1 MAQLQPFCCRPAAR
15 ISVRRWMRLAIV
27 SGQPGRD
34 KRHTGWRCL
43 PADLGSTN
51 VGVRFLTTNM
61 LLASCIAMRRA
72 VLPAASFDT
81 PIIRPALS
89 VCIRLS
95 PQRMP
100 RVGHLAHRYAK
111 ALRRTKNNIRALF
124 PGAVNSTSA
133 IISAATLTTIF
144 VISVR

>member
-1 MAQLQPFCCRPAAR
+1 MTQFQTFCCRPAAR

-43 PADLGSTN
+43 PAVLGSTN
-51 VGVRFLTTNM
+51 VGVRFLTANM
-61 LLASCIAMRRA
+61 LLASRIAMRRA

-89 VCIRLS
+89 VCIHLS
-95 PQRMP
+95 PQRML
-100 RVGHLAHRYAK
+100 RVGHRAHRHTE
-111 ALRRTKNNIRALF
+111 ALRRTKDNIRALF
-124 PGAVNSTSA
+124 TGAVNSTSA
-133 IISAATLTTIF
+133 IISAATLTTIL